1 MTKQQLQTISIIK
14 KYIAEN
20 GYSPSIGDI
29 AGQLGVYPNSVQEQI
44 KRLERDGYVAKT
56 AGVPR
61 SLRLTEKAES
71 L

>member
-1 MTKQQLQTISIIK
+1 MKQAQKQVLDAISE
-14 KYIAEN
+14 YIDDH

-29 AGQLGVYPNSVQEQI
+29 ALRLNVYPNAVQEQI
-44 KRLERDGYVAKT
+44 KRLERDGYITKSSRVA
-56 AGVPR
+56 R

>member
-1 MTKQQLQTISIIK
+1 MTDQQLKTLAVIK

-29 AGQLGVYPNSVQEQI
+29 ANELGVYPNAVQEQI
-44 KRLERDGYVAKT
+44 KRLERDGYITKK
-56 AGVPR
+56 AGVAR
-61 SLRLTEKAES
+61 SLRLTDKAES